1 MLLEHS
7 RPFPGTK
14 PSMSRGQTDEHQGEA
29 RPFCTFRDPVSRA
42 YHHWLAARQLD
53 RADEHA
59 RGLLANAERYGV
71 QKYLAV
77 AHRILG
83 EIAKIS
89 GDLNV
94 AEEQLLRST
103 EPLGKTRLRW
113 LNGDATP
120 RLVRPQNA
128 KTSHPLKM
136 YNSCG
141 RCIQISNLRI
151 RFG

>member
-83 EIAKIS
+83 EIAKIA
-89 GDLNV
+89 GDLNM
-94 AEEQLLRST
+94 AEEQLLHST
-103 EPLGKTRLRW
+103 EPLGKTPAPLAEWRCHAAPGKASER
-113 LNGDATP
+113 
-120 RLVRPQNA
+120 QNF
-128 KTSHPLKM
+128 SSLEDV
-136 YNSCG
+136 
-141 RCIQISNLRI
+141 
-151 RFG
+151 